1 MATLASKKQKTYLL
15 WLMGGIFLYVLM
27 NTTIELTVNKDATRA
42 WENFDKQNRNN
53 VGTYAYVYAVPF
65 IMALLPYF
73 YGQCKQGGYKLGV
86 VALGIFLFVFL
97 LLAQYTLAI
106 LIAGIGF
113 MMQIIIKI
121 KDPSYKVLICGC
133 VILALISAPLILNFA
148 AARVPSQQ
156 MATRLR
162 EMANF
167 FSLGDISSDNLGTRL
182 QLYWKA
188 IKAFFQS
195 PLFGNQKLGFDPH
208 SSFLAMF
215 ADIGILG
222 GVAFSSLYV
231 LAKKQCNQLLS
242 KTQQQAFMPAF
253 VCLILMG
260 LTNPIHSADPLVM
273 AIWLFIPLAIMVLG
287 KEKKNETLLG
297 D

>member
-1 MATLASKKQKTYLL
+1 
-15 WLMGGIFLYVLM
+15 
-27 NTTIELTVNKDATRA
+27 
-42 WENFDKQNRNN
+42 
-53 VGTYAYVYAVPF
+53 
-65 IMALLPYF
+65 MALLPYL
-73 YGQCKQGGYKLGV
+73 YGQCKHGGYKFGV

-106 LIAGIGF
+106 LIAGVGF
-113 MMQIIIKI
+113 MLQIIIRL
-121 KDPSYKVLICGC
+121 KDPSYKVLIVGC
-133 VILALISAPLILNFA
+133 LILSFIAAPLLLNFV

-156 MATRLR
+156 MAARLR
-162 EMANF
+162 EIANF
-167 FSLGDISSDNLGTRL
+167 FSLGDVSSDNLGVRL

-188 IKAFFQS
+188 IKAFFKS
-195 PLFGNQKLGFDPH
+195 PLFGNYKLGFDPH

-222 GVAFSSLYV
+222 GLAFTSLYV

-242 KTQQQAFMPAF
+242 KAQQQAFLPAF

-273 AIWLFIPLAIMVLG
+273 AIWLFVPLAIMVLG
-287 KEKKNETLLG
+287 KEKKNEALLG